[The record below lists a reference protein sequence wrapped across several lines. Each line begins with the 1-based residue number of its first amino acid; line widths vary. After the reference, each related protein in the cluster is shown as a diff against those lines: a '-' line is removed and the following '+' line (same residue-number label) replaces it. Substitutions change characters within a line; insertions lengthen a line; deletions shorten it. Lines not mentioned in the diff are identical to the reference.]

1 MDEQEAAALFQV
13 GIHLMIDFFGLL
25 WTKALMRNV
34 HFAMPSDQSKPR
46 TAKLKGPPK

>member
-13 GIHLMIDFFGLL
+13 GIHVMIDFFRLL
-25 WTKALMRNV
+25 RSKALMRHI
-34 HFAMPSDQSKPR
+34 HFDTPSDQSKPR